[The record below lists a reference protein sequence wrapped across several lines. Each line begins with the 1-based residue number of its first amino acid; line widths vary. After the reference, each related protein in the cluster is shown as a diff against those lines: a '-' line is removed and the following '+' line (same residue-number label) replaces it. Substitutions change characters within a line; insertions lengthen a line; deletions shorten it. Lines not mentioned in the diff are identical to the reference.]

1 MNADPTPTRVA
12 EIACNLD
19 DMTGEALG
27 GMIDLLLEAGA
38 LDAWFVPIYMKQNR
52 PSVTLKVLCALE
64 DVERL
69 CDLLLE
75 HTTTLG
81 VRWHVLER
89 KIARREEITVST
101 KWGPVR
107 CKVKHLPTKPP
118 HAKPEYQD
126 CLALAHA
133 NDLPWLT
140 VHKAAARAADKALS
154 RSKE

>member
-1 MNADPTPTRVA
+1 MNADATPTRVA
-12 EIACNLD
+12 ELACNLD

-52 PSVTLKVLCALE
+52 PGVTLKALCAVE
-64 DVERL
+64 DVEQL
-69 CDLLLE
+69 SDLLLE
-75 HTTTLG
+75 YTTSLG
-81 VRWHVLER
+81 VRWQVMER
-89 KIARREEITVST
+89 KIAQREEITVST

-126 CLALAHA
+126 CLALARA
-133 NDLPWLT
+133 NDLPWQT
-140 VHKAAARAADKALS
+140 IHDAAARAAHNVLS
-154 RSKE
+154 RSEE